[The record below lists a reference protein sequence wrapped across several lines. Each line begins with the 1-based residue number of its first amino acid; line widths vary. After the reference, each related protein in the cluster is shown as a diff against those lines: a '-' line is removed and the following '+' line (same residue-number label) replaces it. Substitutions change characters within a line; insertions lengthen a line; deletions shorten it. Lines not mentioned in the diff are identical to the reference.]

1 MCFCSALWGLRIKDR
16 DKLSVNKE
24 RFHSEAVARWAPRA
38 VQPDPPG
45 PRVADTVPK
54 EAASCS
60 PVTTLLTH
68 DHCPHWGALAE
79 TKRKARE
86 ARGSSLSVP
95 VARCQPLMKGVRG
108 GMLDPEPLWRRPR
121 FATGRVGRSREMSHA
136 PLSLHGAEIV
146 KPGS

>member
-24 RFHSEAVARWAPRA
+24 RFHSEVLARWAPRA
-38 VQPDPPG
+38 AQPDPPG

-60 PVTTLLTH
+60 PVTALLTH
-68 DHCPHWGALAE
+68 DHCPQRGALAE
-79 TKRKARE
+79 TKQKAHE

-95 VARCQPLMKGVRG
+95 IARCQPLMKGVRG

-146 KPGS
+146 KQGS